1 METRNLLV
9 ELLVEELPPKSLRK
23 LGDSFAHL
31 LSQSLIMQQ
40 LALTTTVVTPYAT
53 PRRLAVHLTEVLSQA
68 PNQQQSHKLMP
79 VAIGLDSAGQATPAL
94 IKKMSSL
101 GMEMFSVSEL
111 KRAMDGKTE
120 ALYLER
126 AVTGTPLVN
135 GLQTALEQTMSQLP
149 IPKVMTYQLA
159 DGWSTVNFVRPVH
172 SLIALYGTEVVAINL
187 MGLTAGNITRG
198 HRFEAKSNS
207 IAIQEAD
214 SYAQQLQNEGAV
226 VANFA
231 ERRQLINGQLIAAA
245 NKVNLNLI
253 PDETL
258 LDEVTALVEHPNVLM
273 GQFAEAFLEIPQECL
288 ILTMKANQK
297 YFPLFDQHGK
307 LANRFL
313 LVSNICP
320 NDPHAIIDGNERVV
334 RSRLADAK
342 FFFDQDRKKTL
353 ISRLPGL
360 NTVIYHHQLGT
371 QGLRIHYLCALASK
385 IGAMIGGDQLA
396 NEAAQA
402 TKLAKADLLTDM
414 VGEFPELQGIMGRYY
429 AQHEGLSDT
438 VAYAIED
445 HYKPRYAGDVL
456 PRNLIGVCVALADKL
471 ETLVNLFAIG
481 QIPTGDKDPYALRRH
496 ALGVIRILIEKD
508 LPIELNN
515 LLELAFEIVQDETIA
530 QQWQQATNNERSAA
544 IPPRPVLTIEII
556 DQLRRFIS
564 DRLAGSLREQGYTA
578 QEVDAVLAL
587 NPQHLNDIPKRLA
600 AVRAFSSLPEAASL
614 AAANKR
620 VSNILKKVEH
630 EISDRVNSNQLCE
643 EAEKALHQ
651 ALLDL
656 TDKVNQAFEE
666 KDYVV
671 TFQILAELKTV
682 VDAFFDHVMVNVE
695 DEVLRANRLALL
707 KQLQQIM
714 NRVADISKLAS

>member
-342 FFFDQDRKKTL
+342 FFFDQDRKTL

-620 VSNILKKVEH
+620 VSNILKKVGH
-630 EISDRVNSNQLCE
+630 EVSDRVNSSQLCE

-656 TDKVNQAFEE
+656 TDKVDLAFKE

-671 TFQILAELKTV
+671 TFQILAELKTI